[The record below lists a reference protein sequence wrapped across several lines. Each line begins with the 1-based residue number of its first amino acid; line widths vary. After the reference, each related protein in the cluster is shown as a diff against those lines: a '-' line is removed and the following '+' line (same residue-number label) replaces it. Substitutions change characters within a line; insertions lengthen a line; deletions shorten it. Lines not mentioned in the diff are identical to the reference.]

1 MNLIELRDV
10 CAGYPGADVLKNISL
25 SFRAGEFTA
34 LIGPN
39 GAGKSTLMKT
49 IAGNIVPSSG
59 AVSFNGTPRRSIDA
73 AAFAREVSVVH
84 QTMENIPPFSVTE
97 FVRLGRFPHLSPFTL
112 ETTGDTGIIENAME
126 RAGVTHLRNRILMQ
140 LSGGELQL
148 VCIARALAQSDRVIL
163 LDEPISHLDISHS
176 VGVMDLLHS
185 LNEKGTTV
193 LTVLHDIN
201 IASDYCHRIVAL
213 KNGEVFA
220 SGTPAEVI
228 DYRIIERLFDTVC
241 VVFENPITKKPYTF
255 PVPGYMKSGQ

>member
-10 CAGYPGADVLKNISL
+10 CAGYPGVDVLKNISL

-112 ETTGDTGIIENAME
+112 ETAGDTDIIENAME
-126 RAGVTHLRNRILMQ
+126 QAGVTRLRNILTQ
-140 LSGGELQL
+140 LPAASCSLS
-148 VCIARALAQSDRVIL
+148 CIAGARAERQGNCSTSR
-163 LDEPISHLDISHS
+163 
-176 VGVMDLLHS
+176 
-185 LNEKGTTV
+185 
-193 LTVLHDIN
+193 
-201 IASDYCHRIVAL
+201 
-213 KNGEVFA
+213 
-220 SGTPAEVI
+220 
-228 DYRIIERLFDTVC
+228 YRTSSAIR
-241 VVFENPITKKPYTF
+241 
-255 PVPGYMKSGQ
+255 SA